1 MSCSTI
7 KQNQSLSL
15 NHSPSLLSRKPN
27 PQLDT
32 MVKFTSIALAVV
44 GAMASLVAADNCQT
58 GLQYCGYVLLRKG
71 KLRGLAHVLPYYSWI
86 SVLTSAL
93 GNYYAQIV
101 QALHQAKLP
110 TDPRHVQNT
119 LFQCIGGPNG
129 EIKVIKFCGAAC
141 HDGGNNHSDTC

>member
-1 MSCSTI
+1 
-7 KQNQSLSL
+7 
-15 NHSPSLLSRKPN
+15 
-27 PQLDT
+27 

-58 GLQYCGYVLLRKG
+58 GLQYCGYVLLRK
-71 KLRGLAHVLPYYSWI
+71 
-86 SVLTSAL
+86 